1 MTSKS
6 HNTSPSGNQAC
17 MSALHLGVLRHLP
30 VQLQE
35 LADLQQCLV
44 AVKAPSLIEEFQNRV
59 LFIRDHHV
67 ALAPKFALRSQEKPR
82 SVELKALAA
91 VYGQLSQA
99 WLGTSE
105 ASSQTLAEQAENLI
119 EDGVSDDLEKIIADA
134 FGAAETCITA
144 CA

>member
-17 MSALHLGVLRHLP
+17 MSALHIGILRHLP
-30 VQLQE
+30 DRLQE
-35 LADLQQCLV
+35 LTDLQQCLV
-44 AVKAPSLIEEFQNRV
+44 AVKSPSLIKEFQNRV
-59 LFIRDHHV
+59 LDIREHHV
-67 ALAPKFALRSQEKPR
+67 DLAPKFSHRSEQQPD

-91 VYGQLSQA
+91 LYGHLSQA

-105 ASSQTLAEQAENLI
+105 ASSQTLAEQAEMLI
-119 EDGVSDDLEKIIADA
+119 EDGVSYDLSKIITEA
-134 FGAAETCITA
+134 FGAAETCIEA

>member
-1 MTSKS
+1 MTLNNDS
-6 HNTSPSGNQAC
+6 TSPSGNQAC
-17 MSALHLGVLRHLP
+17 MSALHVGVLRHLP

-67 ALAPKFALRSQEKPR
+67 ALAPKFALRSQEKPQ
-82 SVELKALAA
+82 SVELKSLAG
-91 VYGQLSQA
+91 VYGHLSQA

-105 ASSQTLAEQAENLI
+105 ALSQTLAEQAEMLI
-119 EDGVSDDLEKIIADA
+119 EDGVSDDLAKIISDA
-134 FGAAETCITA
+134 FEAAETCIEA